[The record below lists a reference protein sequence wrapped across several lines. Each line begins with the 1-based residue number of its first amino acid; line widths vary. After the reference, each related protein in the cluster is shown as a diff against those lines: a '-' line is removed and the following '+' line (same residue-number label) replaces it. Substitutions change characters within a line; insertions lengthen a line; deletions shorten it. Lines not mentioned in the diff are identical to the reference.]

1 MPAETN
7 FPWRTASLNP
17 MLIFAALLCSP
28 ALLAAASVPTPELPR
43 IPARTFRVQHGGA
56 ALDTAA
62 FQKAIAD
69 CTQAGGGVIDVLA
82 GRYHTGPLTL
92 GGRTEL
98 RLEAGATI
106 RFEQDPDAYQSLP
119 KPFRAFLTFLGDD
132 VALTGA
138 GTIDGQGAPWWTRFR
153 HSRTTPGTPEF
164 QRPRLVAFNNGRR
177 VLVRGVALANS
188 PSFHLVPSR
197 CEDVTIENITITA
210 PADSPNTDGMDPS
223 LCRNMRIT
231 GCRIDVGDD
240 NIAVK
245 SGKDDPAHPLG
256 PSQNLDIRD
265 CTFLHGHGLS
275 IGSETNGGVRGMT
288 VERCTFDGTVSGI
301 RMKSS
306 RGRGGTVENLTYSD
320 ITMKNVR
327 TAIDIS
333 SYYPH
338 PPKPGVADSTTTV
351 TADTLCWRNIQIRN
365 VTATGGRD
373 AGLMVGLPE
382 MPLSNITLENVHL
395 STEHGLRID
404 NARGVH
410 FVNTQI
416 TTSDGK
422 PALALQNAEVK
433 R

>member
-1 MPAETN
+1 MQRFT
-7 FPWRTASLNP
+7 FPLS
-17 MLIFAALLCSP
+17 LIFASLLCPPSLP
-28 ALLAAASVPTPELPR
+28 AAPAPSLPQ
-43 IPARTFRVQHGGA
+43 IPARTFRIQSDGA
-56 ALDTAA
+56 TLETAA

-69 CTQAGGGVIDVLA
+69 CAQAGGGVIDVPA
-82 GRYHTGPLTL
+82 GRYRTGPLTL

-98 RLEAGATI
+98 RLEAGATLL
-106 RFEQDPDAYQSLP
+106 FEQDPDAYQTLP
-119 KPFRAFLTFLGDD
+119 KPFRAFLTFSGDD

-138 GTIDGQGAPWWTRFR
+138 GTIDGQGAPWWERFR
-153 HSRTTPGTPEF
+153 HSRATPGTAEF
-164 QRPRLVAFNNGRR
+164 QRPRLVVFNNGRR
-177 VLVRGVALANS
+177 VLVRGVTLANS

-197 CEDVTIENITITA
+197 CEDVTIENVTITA

-223 LCRNMRIT
+223 LCRNVRIA

-245 SGKDDPAHPLG
+245 SGQDDPAHPLG

-275 IGSETNGGVRGMT
+275 IGSETNSGVRGMT

-301 RMKSS
+301 RLKSS

-338 PPKPGVADSTTTV
+338 PPKPGVADPTTKV
-351 TADTLCWRNIQIRN
+351 AADTPCWRNIQIRS
-365 VTATGGRD
+365 VTATGSHD

-382 MPLSNITLENVHL
+382 MPLSNITLENVRL
-395 STEHGLRID
+395 SAEHGMRID
-404 NARGVH
+404 NARNIRLL
-410 FVNTQI
+410 NTRI

-422 PALALQNAEVK
+422 PALVIQNAEVK
-433 R
+433 RS